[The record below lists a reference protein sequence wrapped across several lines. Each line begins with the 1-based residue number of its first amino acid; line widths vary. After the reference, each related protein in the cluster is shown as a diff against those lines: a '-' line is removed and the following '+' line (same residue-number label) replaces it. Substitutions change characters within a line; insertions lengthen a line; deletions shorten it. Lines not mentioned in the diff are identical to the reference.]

1 IKTIDSILDELENF
15 VSQNP
20 HSKAIAEARL
30 ARIFS
35 STAAPSKVT
44 QETTITGKRPWSKE
58 MKITKAEGRR
68 NPATFVKE
76 VYEAEIMNRSLT
88 RSSLEKADP
97 ALSRAYATWIHRHPA
112 DDLGLAKTSHKVDHD
127 LEALKFIPARELSRL
142 ASAARRRKM

>member
-1 IKTIDSILDELENF
+1 MSIAMVVSKNNPEEKVEFNIPSVARWGDNLFPNGDMLRPIKTIDSILDELENF

-76 VYEAEIMNRSLT
+76 VYEAEIMN
-88 RSSLEKADP
+88 
-97 ALSRAYATWIHRHPA
+97 
-112 DDLGLAKTSHKVDHD
+112 
-127 LEALKFIPARELSRL
+127 
-142 ASAARRRKM
+142 